1 MRLLALVSLFAWS
14 LAHAADQ
21 DAKHWLSKMMHAVE
35 SLNYEGTFVFMHGED
50 MEVMHIVHGNDGH
63 GVRERLVSLNG
74 EAREVIREQ
83 DVLTCVWPGSHFVVV
98 ETSRTRHGLPV
109 KIPANLDKLED
120 YYQLEIAGTDRIAG
134 RDCLYADIKPRDA
147 YRYGY
152 RLCIDKDSGMLLK
165 SVMLTPDGK
174 PIERVM
180 FTSIKLLDSVPVAQ
194 FKFHLMDKG
203 FTWHTMDTENAKF
216 QQKPDPSWHVTAK
229 PPGFSVNENII
240 RPIAASDQPVQHII
254 LSDGLASVS
263 VFIAPWDTKNS
274 SHEGAWRKGA
284 MNVFTRLLD
293 DHHITVVGEV
303 PNKTVELVG
312 QSIQRQQSNRD

>member
-1 MRLLALVSLFAWS
+1 MRLLALVSLLAWS
-14 LAHAADQ
+14 LALAADQ
-21 DAKHWLSKMMHAVE
+21 DAKNWLSKMMHAVE

-74 EAREVIREQ
+74 EAREIIREQ

-109 KIPANLDKLED
+109 KIPADLDKLD
-120 YYQLEIAGTDRIAG
+120 DHYQLELSGTDRIAG

-147 YRYGY
+147 FRYGY
-152 RLCIDKDSGMLLK
+152 RLCIDEDSGMLLK

-180 FTSIKLLDSVPVAQ
+180 FTSIQLLDSVPVTQ

-203 FTWHTMDTENAKF
+203 FTWHTMDTENAVF
-216 QQKPDPSWHVTAK
+216 QQNPDPSWHITTK
-229 PPGFSVNENII
+229 PPGFSIYENII
-240 RPIAASDQPVQHII
+240 RPIAASSQPVQHII

-263 VFIAPWDTKNS
+263 VFIAHWDTQKS
-274 SHEGAWRKGA
+274 THKGAWHKGA
-284 MNVFTRLLD
+284 MNAYSRVLD

-303 PNKTVELVG
+303 PNKTVELIG
-312 QSIQRQQSNRD
+312 QSIQRQLGQP